1 MQIIRTIALL
11 TAAVTLH
18 AADLMPQAQQTALV
32 LKYCAVCHTDS
43 ARNGGLSLQHF
54 DASKLD
60 PSLAAMLVSKLRTG
74 AMGAS
79 GIPRPDASITKA
91 LTAALAAESAGATQ
105 WTVTGQTAAI
115 VRESPTSLYRLV
127 LACDPATHEGDIQ
140 ISWAPNATNGT
151 LLASLDGKAPVT
163 YAVEGTESMGNG
175 QDAKA
180 LRAAIKLRS
189 AMPAQSLAI
198 SDLFPNDKVV
208 FPFDT
213 LPDAAKQTL
222 SACFAAQ

>member
-1 MQIIRTIALL
+1 MRAIVLFL
-11 TAAVTLH
+11 AVTALQ
-18 AADLMPQAQQTALV
+18 AADLMPHAQQTALV
-32 LKYCAVCHTDS
+32 MKYCAVCHTDA
-43 ARNGGLSLQHF
+43 ARNGGLTLQHF
-54 DASKLD
+54 DASKVD
-60 PSLAAMLVSKLRTG
+60 PSLAAMLVAKLRTG

-79 GIPRPDASITKA
+79 GIPRPDEAITKA
-91 LTAALAAESAGATQ
+91 LTAALAAESAGASQWAFTQ
-105 WTVTGQTAAI
+105 QTASI
-115 VRESPTSLYRLV
+115 LRESSATLYRLV
-127 LACDPATHEGDIQ
+127 LACDPATREGDIQ